1 MVAEYSGSTPRRI
14 SAAMA
19 KAHDDVVR
27 LQDDVAALQSPGGWG
42 WRLLDDARSK
52 LYVDRGVFMN
62 DNL

>member
-1 MVAEYSGSTPRRI
+1 
-14 SAAMA
+14 MA